1 MRNLTQ
7 NLSQCILVH
16 QFKGKSVEVIRG
28 NVQWCKYHQSLHEVE
43 NKRGKYKIQ
52 MV

>member
-16 QFKGKSVEVIRG
+16 EFNKVQTEVVRG
-28 NVQWCKYHQSLHEVE
+28 NVQWCKYHQSLHSS
-43 NKRGKYKIQ
+43 NHKGKYKIK